1 MSATAQVPV
10 ISTETIHN
18 SRGLLAV
25 CFLFSL
31 ASWAL
36 AGIGAMMTI
45 SVLIQLKAGGVWSVL
60 GALQWLVFAYCF
72 FLVGRMFWRLS
83 VKAWNSR
90 VVLDSGGVSFHYAEA
105 GGYKD
110 FSMPWGVIDSVSHKR
125 VGNYQTYTVHGN
137 DGGYFRFNSYT
148 FMRPKKIAKRIAAA
162 CGKPIE
168 EEK

>member
-1 MSATAQVPV
+1 MSVTAQVPV
-10 ISTETIHN
+10 ISTETIQN
-18 SRGLLAV
+18 SRGILAV
-25 CFLFSL
+25 CALFSV

-36 AGIGAMMTI
+36 VAIGAMMTI
-45 SVLIQLKAGGVWSVL
+45 SELIQLKSAGVWSVVA
-60 GALQWLVFAYCF
+60 ALQWLVFAYCF
-72 FLVGRMFWRLS
+72 FLVGQMFWRLS

-90 VVLDSGGVSFHYAEA
+90 VILHSAGVSFHYPEA

-137 DGGYFRFNSYT
+137 DGGYFTFNSYT
-148 FMRPKKIAKRIAAA
+148 FMRPKKIAKRIADA
-162 CGKPIE
+162 CGKPIV